1 MEEWQ
6 ELQQREQAL
15 TDQHR
20 LDQQAL
26 QHEFM
31 RKHDALERQFERD
44 RQAIDTSKA
53 QCMARMAAQAAAS
66 AVGRS
71 DGSALLQWPAAPA
84 ATAAL
89 SWTHIGTPLP
99 AASGL
104 RSLSLLTANS
114 HSDAATVPVSSQDA
128 SQELMSEAASQND
141 NADDIISGMESD
153 DCDSDVS
160 GISLSEPCDGQQP
173 SLQVAAQPSNQQ
185 AHSQPRAEQLQS
197 SQHLP
202 ADEQDATAR
211 AADDAAASISSP
223 DTAGHVPSPA
233 QSMQSP
239 AAQLPA
245 ASPAAAAPAKSNPSA
260 NGAAAGGS
268 LQVAVSQ
275 PGPPLAGKAKRVQP
289 TRVGDALAQPS
300 RPPPAAAAP
309 AADRGTA
316 AGADGSTAAG
326 PAPDTA
332 TAASPLRQAALAP
345 AEDSEVLALLRG
357 RAPGDRPQFL
367 TNMPELAWPLSRAK
381 VHRLYALPLPRDITC
396 SICCVEFCLYHMHAV
411 CACGMYIIRQMHTQQ
426 HAENIGT
433 GLKAP
438 QCMQLEGVWHA
449 APCAKG
455 MGGGARL
462 PAAACL
468 PAGAPAYN
476 GPGTRAAEVIALT
489 TRCCCQSSGHMRYAV
504 AMC

>member
-1 MEEWQ
+1 MEEWHD
-6 ELQQREQAL
+6 LQQREQAL

-20 LDQQAL
+20 SAQQAL
-26 QHEFM
+26 QHDFM

-44 RQAIDTSKA
+44 RQAIETSKA

-128 SQELMSEAASQND
+128 SQELMSEAASQGD
-141 NADDIISGMESD
+141 DDDDIISGIESD
-153 DCDSDVS
+153 SDSDAS
-160 GISLSEPCDGQQP
+160 GISLSEPRGRQP
-173 SLQVAAQPSNQQ
+173 SLQAAVAPSNQQ
-185 AHSQPRAEQLQS
+185 ANSQPRAEQLQS

-202 ADEQDATAR
+202 ADEQAATAH
-211 AADDAAASISSP
+211 AAADAAASIGSP
-223 DTAGHVPSPA
+223 DSAEHVKSPA

-239 AAQLPA
+239 AAKLPA
-245 ASPAAAAPAKSNPSA
+245 ALPATAMPAEANPPA
-260 NGAAAGGS
+260 DETAAGGS
-268 LQVAVSQ
+268 LQIAVSQ
-275 PGPPLAGKAKRVQP
+275 PGPPLAGRAKRVQP

-300 RPPPAAAAP
+300 QPAASAAAA
-309 AADRGTA
+309 AADRTTA
-316 AGADGSTAAG
+316 ADADASTAAG
-326 PAPDTA
+326 PAPDGT
-332 TAASPLRQAALAP
+332 TAASPRRQTALAP
-345 AEDSEVLALLRG
+345 AENSEVLALLRG
-357 RAPGDRPQFL
+357 RAPGDCPQFL

-381 VHRLYALPLPRDITC
+381 VHRLYALPLPRDIPC
-396 SICCVEFCLYHMHAV
+396 SICCVEFCLDHMHAV

-433 GLKAP
+433 GLKAL

-455 MGGGARL
+455 LGRGARL

-489 TRCCCQSSGHMRYAV
+489 TRCCCQSSGHMRCAV
-504 AMC
+504 AIC